1 VSKIKPGW
9 LMEKRGS
16 RTPATMAVPGSI
28 VLNGAYDTAVTSIRF
43 SPAGSHERR
52 CNSRAAIA
60 RFSLG
65 FKVQVK

>member
-1 VSKIKPGW
+1 
-9 LMEKRGS
+9 M
-16 RTPATMAVPGSI
+16 
-28 VLNGAYDTAVTSIRF
+28 LNGAYDTAVTSRRF

>member
-9 LMEKRGS
+9 LMEMRGF
-16 RTPATMAVPGSI
+16 RTPAT

-52 CNSRAAIA
+52 CNSRLAIA